1 MIGVPLEST
10 PVVQTAPQDLYQAA
24 VADRLAGRPEDAIP
38 KLQQVLAA
46 RPDDVDARLNLGL
59 ALLAVNRLD
68 EAEAAF
74 REVTV
79 RTPDYTD
86 AWIGLA
92 RVEQRRGN
100 LAEARRLADQALLR
114 SPDSVEARELRR
126 ALAPEPEWRLDGG
139 VSYSTL
145 SRDLPPWTEARMS
158 ASRRLDDRWSVGGGI
173 EATRRFDN
181 TDIYFEARLERRH
194 AGGFVYAAVGG
205 APDAD
210 YRPEIGAAAGGE
222 WRLAPL
228 VSGTIDASAARYRS
242 GVVTGLHPGA
252 VLHLADERLLLF
264 GRWINVWDER
274 DEYRSGYSAGARWQA
289 ADRLALSLGHADA
302 PETSDGVTVD
312 VVSWSLGAEVALDDR
327 LTLRVGGVTE
337 DRDAYDR
344 KEVSLGFGWR
354 F

>member
-1 MIGVPLEST
+1 MIGVPLE
-10 PVVQTAPQDLYQAA
+10 PPPALQAAPQSLYDAA
-24 VADRLAGRPEDAIP
+24 VADRLAGRPEAAVP
-38 KLQQVLAA
+38 KLQQVLAE

-59 ALLAVNRLD
+59 ALLALNRLD

-79 RTPDYTD
+79 RTPDYVD
-86 AWIGLA
+86 AWGGLA

-100 LAEARRLADQALLR
+100 LTEARRLADEALLR
-114 SPDSVEARELRR
+114 APGNAEFRALRQ

-139 VSYSTL
+139 VSYSNL
-145 SRDLPPWTEARMS
+145 SQGLPSWTETRMS
-158 ASRRLDDRWSVGGGI
+158 ASRRLDERWSVGGGV

-194 AGGFVYAAVGG
+194 EGGYVYAVVGG

-210 YRPEIGAAAGGE
+210 YRPEIGAVVGGE
-222 WRLAPL
+222 WRVAPML
-228 VSGTIDASAARYRS
+228 SGTVDASAARYRS

-252 VLHLADERLLLF
+252 VLHLMDDRLLLS

-274 DEYRSGYSAGARWQA
+274 DEYRSGYAVGALWQA
-289 ADRLALSLGHADA
+289 TDRLALRLGHSDA

-312 VVSWSLGAEVALDDR
+312 VVSWSLGAEIALDDR
-327 LTLRVGGVTE
+327 LALRLGGLVE

-344 KEVSLGFGWR
+344 QEISLGFGWR